1 LGHKTIG
8 VGKARLVVVS
18 KFGPRPL
25 AACPITFARYVLHDP
40 VIRTLLLIVLG
51 TNVAMMG
58 PLYVGGPFSPSRAS
72 GVQGPLEF
80 WSPPQESVR

>member
-1 LGHKTIG
+1 MM
-8 VGKARLVVVS
+8 VVS

-72 GVQGPLEF
+72 GVHGPLEF